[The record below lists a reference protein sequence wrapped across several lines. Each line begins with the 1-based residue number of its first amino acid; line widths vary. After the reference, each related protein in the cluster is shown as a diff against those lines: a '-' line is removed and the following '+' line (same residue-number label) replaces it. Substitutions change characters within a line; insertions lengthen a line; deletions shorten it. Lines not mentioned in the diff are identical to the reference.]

1 MTVNLGQGLMD
12 YMNTPVSIIVVEDD
26 QSLGRSLMDGLTE
39 LGFHVTWHESIQG
52 LRAEIE
58 QRRPNL
64 ILLDLGLPDGDGIE
78 FLESLSMASGRPAV
92 IVITARDRIQ
102 DKVSALGCGADD
114 YLVKPFNF
122 LELVARIR
130 VQVRH
135 QEDGSAA
142 PTDLEIGPLTIRL
155 LNREVMRDGELI
167 QLSPREFD
175 LLACLAKAAG
185 DVVSRDQIARVVWNT
200 NLNYAGI
207 NNLIDVHMS
216 KLREKID
223 RGRAEKMIQTIRGSG
238 FALRS
243 NDE

>member
-1 MTVNLGQGLMD
+1 M
-12 YMNTPVSIIVVEDD
+12 
-26 QSLGRSLMDGLTE
+26 
-39 LGFHVTWHESIQG
+39 
-52 LRAEIE
+52 
-58 QRRPNL
+58 
-64 ILLDLGLPDGDGIE
+64 
-78 FLESLSMASGRPAV
+78 
-92 IVITARDRIQ
+92 
-102 DKVSALGCGADD
+102 
-114 YLVKPFNF
+114 VKPFNF

-135 QEDGSAA
+135 QEEGSAA

-185 DVVSRDQIARVVWNT
+185 DVVSRDQIARVVWNI

-223 RGRAEKMIQTIRGSG
+223 RGRAEKMIQTIRGAG
-238 FALRS
+238 FALRA